1 MESRLVQIRR
11 VRKQMWSLWLLPP
24 REGRGGHSAHRTA
37 WPPGVPAPLHL
48 GCVASLFPAGLQSSL
63 VTDVDTVGPAN
74 PAQLRERLP
83 REWLFRS
90 GLIN

>member
-24 REGRGGHSAHRTA
+24 REGRGVHSAHRTA

-63 VTDVDTVGPAN
+63 VTMWTRRA
-74 PAQLRERLP
+74 LP
-83 REWLFRS
+83 TLHSSESVCPGS
-90 GLIN
+90 GFSGQV